1 MAIAPL
7 CQYRYLCSEKG
18 NIKFMLMRNIIFTL
32 LLTATTLSLSAQ
44 TTPPT
49 KHIEPK
55 NSHHSIRPKRSDSNI
70 FGHVIDAHTKEH
82 IPFAT
87 ITIEGSTIG
96 AAANATGHYSIN
108 NIPEGDHTIVVTAIG
123 YETMRQSHKAE
134 RGTSTE
140 LNFSLSESTTLM
152 DEIVVSATRNETN
165 RRETATVVN
174 VASTKLFEGTAS
186 SNLSE
191 AMNFQ
196 SGLRVENTCG
206 NCGAPQ
212 LRING
217 LEGQYS
223 QILLDSRAIFSS
235 LAGVYGL
242 DLMPVAMVERVE
254 VIRGGGSALFGSNA
268 IGGVVNIIT
277 KDPIRNTL
285 SLSNTTNIMED
296 GTPDINTSVGG
307 AFVSDDYKL
316 GAYVFGQVKN
326 RDGYDRNDDGF
337 SDITRLLS
345 ETVGFRAYY
354 KTSAHSRLS
363 AEYHHIHDFRRGG
376 DNLDVAP
383 HMAYI
388 CEQVD
393 HYIDGG
399 GIRYDYFPSMRHRAS
414 IYTSAQNISR
424 SSYFGA
430 DMNTQAYG
438 STQDKMF
445 VAGAQYSHNYK
456 SLIPAELTAGVEYNY
471 NALDDYYIA
480 TDRRLNQQ
488 TATFGL
494 FAQNEWKSEKV
505 NFLVGF
511 RLDKHNLIK
520 SPIFSPRAN
529 IRYSPINNLGLR
541 LSYSSGYRAPQAYN
555 EDLHIDAL
563 NHTVSLIEL
572 SKNLRPEFSH
582 SFSGSADYY
591 HNFGRLQTNILLEG
605 FYTMLDDVFT
615 LEKIKEVDDVIYKE
629 RRNAAG
635 ARVGGITAELRLGI
649 PSLFDVQCGYTYQR
663 SLYVEPEQ
671 WSEDVEAQR
680 TMYRSP
686 DHYGYLSSNFYITD
700 KFNASIFS
708 TFTGSMLVQ
717 HSAHTLSDG
726 TEIGDKDEWAPSFF
740 DMGFKTSYTFN
751 LSEVVKMEVNAGVKN
766 LFDAY
771 QDDIDV
777 GAGRDSAY
785 IYGPA
790 MPRTIFVGVKL
801 SM

>member
-1 MAIAPL
+1 
-7 CQYRYLCSEKG
+7 
-18 NIKFMLMRNIIFTL
+18 MLMRNIIFTL
-32 LLTATTLSLSAQ
+32 LLTATTLTLSAQ

-55 NSHHSIRPKRSDSNI
+55 HSHHSHHPKRSDSNI
-70 FGHVIDAHTKEH
+70 FGHVIDAHTMEH

-87 ITIEGSTIG
+87 ITIEGTTIG
-96 AAANATGHYSIN
+96 CAANGTGHYSIN
-108 NIPEGDHTIVVTAIG
+108 NIPLGDHTIVVTAIG
-123 YETMRQSHKAE
+123 YESLRISHTAE

-140 LNFSLSESTTLM
+140 LNFTLKEAAMLM

-174 VASTKLFEGTAS
+174 VASGKLFEGTAS

-285 SLSNTTNIMED
+285 SLSNTTNILED

-337 SDITRLLS
+337 TDITRLLS

-354 KTSAHSRLS
+354 KTSAHSRIT

-376 DNLDVAP
+376 DNLDAAP
-383 HMAYI
+383 HMANI

-399 GIRYDYFPSMRHRAS
+399 GIRYDYFPSIRHRAS

-430 DMNTQAYG
+430 DMNPDAYG
-438 STQDKMF
+438 TTQDKMF
-445 VAGAQYSHNYK
+445 VAGGQYTHNYK
-456 SLIPAELTAGVEYNY
+456 ALLPAELTAGVEYNF
-471 NALDDYYIA
+471 NALNDYYIA

-494 FAQNEWKSEKV
+494 FAQNEWKSEKL

-511 RLDKHNLIK
+511 RLDKHSMIE

-529 IRYSPINNLGLR
+529 IRYSPIESLGLR

-563 NHTVSLIEL
+563 NHTVSLITL
-572 SKNLRPEFSH
+572 SENLRPEFSH
-582 SFSGSADYY
+582 SISGSADYY
-591 HNFGRLQTNILLEG
+591 HNFGRLQANILVEG

-615 LEKIKEVDDVIYKE
+615 LEKVGERDGIILKE

-635 ARVGGITAELRLGI
+635 ARVGGITTELRLGI
-649 PSLFDVQCGYTYQR
+649 PSTFDVQLGYTYQR

-700 KFNASIFS
+700 RFNASIFS
-708 TFTGSMLVQ
+708 TFTGKMLVQ
-717 HSAHTLSDG
+717 HAEHTLPNG
-726 TEIGDKDEWAPSFF
+726 TTIGDSDVWTESFF

-751 LSEVVKMEVNAGVKN
+751 LSELVKMEINAGIKN

-801 SM
+801 FM